1 MHVTP
6 QRLTRL
12 LLLLAVATIGV
23 PGTARAAFTTFE
35 SGQVRPLALT
45 PDGTRLLAVNTP
57 DNQLEV
63 FDVTASGLEHAASV
77 PVGLEPVAV
86 AVRGNGEAWVV
97 NHLSDS
103 ISIVD
108 LAAATPHVV
117 RTLLVGDEPRDI
129 VFAGPGGNRAFI
141 TTAHRGQQRISPDLA
156 GVPGAG
162 DPQLTTPGVGRADV
176 WVFDATS
183 LGATLGGVPLRIV
196 TLFGDTPR
204 ALAASADGSTV
215 YAAVFKSGNRTTAV
229 SEGLVCN
236 GFAGAGPC
244 VSPQGFVLPGGLPP
258 PSTDAF
264 GAPAPETGLIVKYD
278 PQTGTW
284 DDELGRDWSDG
295 ILFSLPDLDVFAL
308 DATTLAQT
316 TSWSGVGTT
325 LFNMAVNPVSGD
337 VYVSNT
343 ESRNEVRFEGPGIFG
358 NSTVQGH
365 LAESRVTILDGAN
378 VLSRHLNKHIDY
390 DLLPAP
396 PGTRD
401 HSLATPVDMAVSP
414 DGATLYVAAFGSS
427 RIGVLPTSSLADD
440 SFDPT
445 VASSGYIPVS
455 GGGPSG
461 LVLDST
467 RQRLYVLTRFDDAV
481 SVIDL
486 AGTPTET
493 AHIAL
498 HNPEPAKVVN
508 GRRFLYDANLTSSNG
523 EASCS
528 SCHVFGDMDDL
539 GWDLGNPDDQ
549 VKKNPIPIN
558 LALAITLN
566 FVTLP
571 APINGTGNIDDFH
584 PMKGPMTTQTL
595 RGLRGSGAMHWRG
608 DRANPP
614 GTLGSAF
621 DEVTSF
627 NNFNVAFPGLVG
639 RETELDPSDMQ
650 KFTDFA
656 LEIMLPPNPN
666 RAIDGSLTPSQQA
679 GHDFY
684 FGARRSDG
692 LATDIGGQQLGFNCN
707 GCHEVNAAQGK
718 FGTSRRASFENEQQ
732 IFKIPHLR
740 NMYQKVGMFGVAD
753 VPFEDPQ
760 NMPFQGDQ
768 IRGFGFLHD
777 GSIDTLFTFFNA
789 VVFSGHSFGG
799 SAVGFQSPAQ
809 RRDMEQ
815 FMLAFDTNLAP
826 AVGQQVTLDAAGA
839 AVAGP
844 RITVLETRA
853 AAGDCDLVAK
863 ATIGGTPRGWVQVP
877 GGLFQSDRSSEA
889 PINDAA
895 LRALAQTGGQ
905 EITFTCVPPGS
916 GERIGVDR
924 DGDGAFDQDEIDAGT
939 DPADPASYPGAVQV
953 VGVRATS
960 LVLNDD
966 PTPPLDASK
975 RKFRLRSAKQ
985 GATPSGVVVPAQGGV
1000 GDPTINGATL
1010 TVYRPDGGGTLVEI
1024 PLPAANWRAS
1034 GGTPAKRFLY
1044 SDPRGASGPIR
1055 SVQVTSRALTVRGVG
1070 GALFSLAG
1078 APQGSVAV
1086 RVRLGSEVEFC
1097 AAASAKPSGNPPS
1110 TARNDSTSRFVGVP
1124 QTPAPAVCPPLP
1136 VVGSTSRAFLV
1147 ETKSLI
1153 GF

>member
-77 PVGLEPVAV
+77 PVGLEPVSV

-108 LAAATPHVV
+108 LAATTPHVV

-215 YAAVFKSGNRTTAV
+215 YAAVFKSGNLTTTV
-229 SEGLVCN
+229 NEGLVCN
-236 GFAGAGPC
+236 GFGSAAPC
-244 VSPQGFVLPGGLPP
+244 LSPQGFAMPGGLPP

-264 GAPAPETGLIVKYD
+264 GEPAPETGLIVKYD
-278 PQTGTW
+278 TQSSKW
-284 DDELGRDWSDG
+284 LDELGRDWSPAVR
-295 ILFSLPDLDVFAL
+295 FSLPDRDVFAI

-316 TSWSGVGTT
+316 TAWSGVGTT
-325 LFNMAVNPVSGD
+325 LFNMAVNPVSGE

-343 ESRNEVRFEGPGIFG
+343 EARNEVRFEGPGVFG

-365 LAESRVTILDGAN
+365 LAEARVAILDGAT
-378 VLSRHLNKHIDY
+378 VTSRHLNKHIDY
-390 DLLPAP
+390 DVRPAP
-396 PGTRD
+396 AGVKD
-401 HSLATPVDMAVSP
+401 HSLATPTGMAVSA
-414 DGATLYVAAFGSS
+414 DGTTLYVAAFGSS
-427 RIGVLPTSSLADD
+427 KIGVLPTASLADD
-440 SFDPT
+440 SFDPVT
-445 VASSGYIPVS
+445 ASTGYIPVS
-455 GGGPSG
+455 GGGPTG
-461 LVLDST
+461 LVLDAA

-481 SVIDL
+481 SVVDL
-486 AGTPTET
+486 AGTPAES
-493 AHIAL
+493 AHLPL

-528 SCHVFGDMDDL
+528 SCHIFGDMDDL
-539 GWDLGNPDDQ
+539 AWDLGNPDDK

-558 LALAITLN
+558 LAIAITFGAVN
-566 FVTLP
+566 LP
-571 APINGTGNIDDFH
+571 APINGSGLVDDFH

-595 RGLRGSGAMHWRG
+595 RGLLGSGAMHWRG
-608 DRANPP
+608 DRSNPP
-614 GTLGSAF
+614 GTPGSAF
-621 DEVTSF
+621 NEVISF
-627 NNFNVAFPGLVG
+627 NNFNPAFPGLVG
-639 RETELDPSDMQ
+639 RESELAPADMQ

-666 RAIDGSLTPSQQA
+666 RAIDNSLTPAQQA

-692 LATDIGGQQLGFNCN
+692 LANDINGQQLGFNCN
-707 GCHEVNAAQGK
+707 GCHEVDPAEGE
-718 FGTSRRASFENEQQ
+718 FGTSRRASFENEEQ

-753 VPFEDPQ
+753 VPFEDPL

-777 GSIDTLFTFFNA
+777 GSTDTLFTFLNA

-799 SAVGFQSPAQ
+799 SAVGFQNNTQ
-809 RRDMEQ
+809 RRNVEQ
-815 FMLAFDTNLAP
+815 FVLAFDTNFAP

-839 AVAGP
+839 SVAGP
-844 RITVLETRA
+844 RVSVLETRA
-853 AAGDCDLVAK
+853 AVGDCDLVAK
-863 ATIGGTPRGWVQVP
+863 ATVGGTPRGWVLQA
-877 GGLFQSDRSSEA
+877 GGLFQSDRAAEA
-889 PINDAA
+889 PVSDAA
-895 LRALAQTGGQ
+895 LRALAQTAGQ

-916 GERIGVDR
+916 GQRIGVDR
-924 DGDGAFDQDEIDAGT
+924 DDDGFFDLDEIDAGT

-953 VGVRATS
+953 IGVRATS

-966 PTPPLDASK
+966 PTPPLDPAK
-975 RKFRLRSAKQ
+975 RKIRLRSAKK
-985 GATPSGVVVPAQGGV
+985 GTAPSGVIVPAQGGS
-1000 GDPTINGATL
+1000 GDPTLNGATI
-1010 TVYRPDGGGTLVEI
+1010 TVYRPDGSGTPVTI
-1024 PLPAANWRAS
+1024 ALPAAGWRAS

-1044 SDPRGASGPIR
+1044 SDPRGTAGPIR
-1055 SVQVTSRALTVRGVG
+1055 SVQVTSRALTLRGTG
-1070 GALFSLAG
+1070 AALFSLAD

-1086 RVRLGSEVEFC
+1086 RVKLGSEVEFC
-1097 AAASAKPSGNPPS
+1097 AAAPAKTSAATS
-1110 TARNDSTSRFVGVP
+1110 NDSTSRFVGAP
-1124 QTPAPAVCPPLP
+1124 NTAAPAVCPPLP